1 MQHIFDIHDYDE
13 NFAER
18 FCSHTIP
25 IYDLW
30 SVRPL
35 QNQMKEIICGTA
47 EEVEKFRN
55 FLVDHSNKDYPH
67 ELVIVIGN
75 SEKGNPGNM
84 LNSTKK
90 YFKLR
95 FDKYKGNDL
104 GQPLFLGGVQ
114 QYPTGNEQ
122 MIPLGFPSVPGNRI
136 QGAPGMPG
144 MPGISYTEI
153 QGIIDRNVTD
163 ASRSIR
169 AEYEENL
176 AKREAESIK
185 RIAELEMKME
195 LYKLDLRARE
205 IEEKERRLQDEL
217 DDFEERKA
225 EGLGSVK
232 EYTKTIAGGL
242 LELGKSAF
250 GIDEIESRVSK
261 AKKEKSG
268 SNEEK
273 SEKHQ
278 NLRGSGSFDDS
289 SFTKVSND
297 RDGFSAKSDTNKQ
310 NLENDGNED
319 AFSELLGVIQT
330 LSVEQRM
337 QLMDVLIPEESSFAD
352 VSTDKDLQTNQNIE
366 KNEDLQ
372 SDDND

>member
-35 QNQMKEIICGTA
+35 QNQMKEIISGSA

-55 FLVDHSNKDYPH
+55 FLVDHANKDYPH

-104 GQPLFLGGVQ
+104 GQPLFMGGVNP
-114 QYPTGNEQ
+114 YPTGTEQ
-122 MIPLGFPSVPGNRI
+122 MIPLGFPAVPGSRL
-136 QGAPGMPG
+136 QGTPG

-153 QGIIDRNVTD
+153 QGIIDRNVND
-163 ASRSIR
+163 ATRSIR

-176 AKREAESIK
+176 AKRETESIK

-195 LYKLDLRARE
+195 FYKLDLRARE
-205 IEEKERRLQDEL
+205 IEEREKRLQEDEDEL
-217 DDFEERKA
+217 AERKA

-250 GIDEIESRVSK
+250 GIDEIENRVSK
-261 AKKEKSG
+261 AKKFKNKESE
-268 SNEEK
+268 NDNEK
-273 SEKHQ
+273 SEKRQ
-278 NLRGSGSFDDS
+278 NLRGAGSFDDS
-289 SFTKVSND
+289 SFTKVSD
-297 RDGFSAKSDTNKQ
+297 DKDGFSTKSITKKQ
-310 NLENDGNED
+310 NPENGGNED

-337 QLMDVLIPEESSFAD
+337 QLMDVLIPEEETSDAEALEDNENSN
-352 VSTDKDLQTNQNIE
+352 LNNQNHE
-366 KNEDLQ
+366 EVQ
-372 SDDND
+372 SGNHD